1 MSHRFYD
8 ASETA
13 DLLPYGVLR
22 DELAVVLAEHEAG
35 AMFLKERLI
44 LPLPQGT
51 LLAMPASDSRLSIT
65 KVVTVH
71 PGNSARGIP
80 TISGEVIVARAD
92 DGTRLG
98 LLHGGTVTM
107 RRTAAL
113 SLLAARL
120 LGVEERASR
129 AAAAEGEHDA
139 AVAARR
145 MLVIGAGDQARGH
158 AEAFT
163 EELAIDHVTVASRT
177 AARAEALAARLL
189 DRRVTA
195 DVVVAGTPA
204 FHQAVL
210 RSGVIVTAT
219 TSTTPVITG
228 DVRPD
233 ATIFAVGAYR
243 ADMAE
248 LSPAVVAGAGR
259 VVVDTL
265 AGATHEAGDL
275 IKAAAEGVWQWSQVE
290 TLIDVLASAGAAQGV
305 ARGAGA
311 PWGAGPAPTAHQVFK
326 SVGHAI
332 YDLAA
337 ARVAFP
343 EG

>member
-13 DLLPYGVLR
+13 ALLPYGALR
-22 DELAVVLAEHEAG
+22 DELAMVLSEHETG
-35 AMFLKERLI
+35 RLFLKERVI

-71 PGNSARGIP
+71 PGNTARGLP
-80 TISGEVIVARAD
+80 TIAGEVIVARAD

-120 LGVEERASR
+120 MGVEERASSAAS
-129 AAAAEGEHDA
+129 AAARHLL
-139 AVAARR
+139 
-145 MLVIGAGDQARGH
+145 MLGAGDQARGH

-163 EELAIDHVTVASRT
+163 EELAVDAVTVASRT
-177 AARAEALAARLL
+177 PHKAESLAAVLRS
-189 DRRVTA
+189 RGVATE
-195 DVVVAGTPA
+195 VVAPGTPA
-204 FHQAVL
+204 FQRAL
-210 RSGVIVTAT
+210 RCAGIIVTAT

-228 DVRPD
+228 AVRPD

-248 LSPAVVAGAGR
+248 LSRGVVATARR

-265 AGATHEAGDL
+265 AGAQHEAGEL
-275 IKAAAEGVWQWSQVE
+275 IQASAAGVWEWSSAE
-290 TLIDVLASAGAAQGV
+290 TLLELLT
-305 ARGAGA
+305 GAGT
-311 PWGAGPAPTAHQVFK
+311 GAMADSATQRAGTARNPRTSGGAHQIFK
-326 SVGHAI
+326 SVGHAM

-337 ARVAFP
+337 ARIAFP
-343 EG
+343 ET

>member
-1 MSHRFYD
+1 MSYRFFD
-8 ASETA
+8 ANETA
-13 DLLPYGVLR
+13 ALLPYGALR
-22 DELAVVLAEHEAG
+22 DELAVVLAEHEKG
-35 AMFLKERLI
+35 ELFLEERVVLA
-44 LPLPQGT
+44 LPQGT
-51 LLAMPASDSRLSIT
+51 LLAMPASDARLSIT

-71 PGNSARGIP
+71 PGNSARGVP

-120 LGVEERASR
+120 MGVEERA
-129 AAAAEGEHDA
+129 
-139 AVAARR
+139 ARR
-145 MLVIGAGDQARGH
+145 LVVIGAGDQARGH

-163 EELAIDHVTVASRT
+163 EELTIERVTIASRGLP
-177 AARAEALAARLL
+177 RAERLAADLRGRGVL
-189 DRRVTA
+189 A
-195 DVVVAGTPA
+195 AAVAPGTPE
-204 FHQAVL
+204 FEDAV
-210 RSGVIVTAT
+210 RAAGVIVTAT
-219 TSTTPVITG
+219 TSSTPVVASG
-228 DVRPD
+228 VRAD

-248 LSPAVVAGAGR
+248 LSPAVVASARR

-275 IKAAAEGVWQWSQVE
+275 IQAAAAGAWEWSSAR
-290 TLIDVLASAGAAQGV
+290 TLLGLLAEAGAAVHRG
-305 ARGAGA
+305 GAGR
-311 PWGAGPAPTAHQVFK
+311 PARRTPADEAITGGHQVFK
-326 SVGHAI
+326 SVGHAM

-337 ARVAFP
+337 ARVAFR
-343 EG
+343 EAYADRRW

>member
-13 DLLPYGVLR
+13 ALLPYGALR
-22 DELAVVLAEHEAG
+22 DELAAVLAEHDRGE
-35 AMFLKERLI
+35 LLLRERVI
-44 LPLPQGT
+44 LPLPHGT
-51 LLAMPASDSRLSIT
+51 LLAMPASDARLSIT

-120 LGVEERASR
+120 MGVEDLATGRL
-129 AAAAEGEHDA
+129 
-139 AVAARR
+139 
-145 MLVIGAGDQARGH
+145 LVIGAGDQALGH

-163 EELAIDHVTVASRT
+163 EQLDIDSVTVASRT
-177 AARAEALAARLL
+177 ADRAESLAAHLRA
-189 DRRVTA
+189 RGVSATT
-195 DVVVAGTPA
+195 VEAGAPA
-204 FHQAVL
+204 FRQAV
-210 RSGVIVTAT
+210 RDSGIIVTAT
-219 TSTTPVITG
+219 TSVTPVISG
-228 DVRPD
+228 DVRHD
-233 ATIFAVGAYR
+233 AAIFAVGAYR

-248 LSPAVVAGAGR
+248 LSPEVIATASR

-265 AGATHEAGDL
+265 AGAQHEAGDL
-275 IKAAAEGVWQWSQVE
+275 IQSVDSGLWAWTGAE
-290 TLIDVLASAGAAQGV
+290 TLGDLLAHG
-305 ARGAGA
+305 GAGRGTRHVSSKVTARHDGRA
-311 PWGAGPAPTAHQVFK
+311 PSRGHQVFK
-326 SVGHAI
+326 SVGHAM

-343 EG
+343 ER